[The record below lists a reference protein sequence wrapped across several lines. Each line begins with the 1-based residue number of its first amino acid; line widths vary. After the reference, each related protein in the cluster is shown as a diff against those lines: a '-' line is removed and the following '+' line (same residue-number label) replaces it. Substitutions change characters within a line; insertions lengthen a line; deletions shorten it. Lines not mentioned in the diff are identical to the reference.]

1 MGFSALGRVAE
12 LADAL
17 DLGSSGVTRAGS
29 IPVSPTEQLIEGSDR
44 FGDGLGLCFFLSM
57 RLVYA
62 SCLCVLS
69 YPVCIRFWRVS
80 PGHHLFQSNS
90 PTLSDVAL

>member
-62 SCLCVLS
+62 SCR
-69 YPVCIRFWRVS
+69 IRFVS
-80 PGHHLFQSNS
+80 GFGEFLRGIIFSNQIHQRC
-90 PTLSDVAL
+90 LMLLCDM

>member
-69 YPVCIRFWRVS
+69 MRLVVSGLYPVLASFSGASSFPIKFTNV
-80 PGHHLFQSNS
+80 
-90 PTLSDVAL
+90 V